1 MFWLEDCVCN
11 FIKDTKD
18 YVQYCIYFWGEPL
31 GHEASTINVFVDK
44 RKGRT
49 EGLIYFYAPAG
60 QEGAKL
66 ATAEEAVY
74 LEQKMKIVL

>member
-1 MFWLEDCVCN
+1 M
-11 FIKDTKD
+11 
-18 YVQYCIYFWGEPL
+18 QYCISSWEESFGQ
-31 GHEASTINVFVDK
+31 GRSTINVFVDK

-74 LEQKMKIVL
+74 LEQEMKVGL